1 MPANTLLC
9 IHRDP
14 TELSLLQEHGYEL
27 ATATNGCDG
36 LRLFMSQPVDA
47 VVLEYHLGL
56 LDGAA
61 IADEIKHVR
70 PDVPIVMLA
79 DHVELPADALKSVD
93 ALVVKS
99 DGPHF
104 LLATV
109 HFVLSVR
116 PARHHKVKLGPQTP
130 AHLRRSG
137 RSREAADPGHMSASL
152 ASPKS
157 ASPNPATGE
166 HEKDAPLSPEVWR
179 DIRKGTIRF

>member
-1 MPANTLLC
+1 MGTNSTLLC

-14 TELSLLQEHGYEL
+14 AQLSLLKENGYEL
-27 ATATNGCDG
+27 ATATNGSDG
-36 LRLFMSQPVDA
+36 LRLFMSRPVDA

-61 IADEIKHVR
+61 IADEIKQVR
-70 PDVPIVMLA
+70 PEVPIVMLA

-109 HFVLSVR
+109 HFILNVK
-116 PARHHKVKLGPQTP
+116 PAQRHEEKLRSQTP
-130 AHLRRSG
+130 AHLPCPG
-137 RSREAADPGHMSASL
+137 RSREGTDREQTSTPQWASD
-152 ASPKS
+152 
-157 ASPNPATGE
+157 
-166 HEKDAPLSPEVWR
+166 EKDASFSREVWR
-179 DIRKGTIRF
+179 SIRNGTLQF